1 MMDPHAID
9 PAAFRDWQDN
19 PMTQWVA
26 LQVRGDLARAL
37 ENALGVGRHSTDP
50 HVTKAVQYFDTL
62 NELLKTLTEKAKE
75 DEADDSNR

>member
-1 MMDPHAID
+1 MIDPHEPD

-26 LQVRGDLARAL
+26 RNVQGDLAKAL
-37 ENALGVGRHSTDP
+37 DSLLGIGRHSSDP
-50 HVTKAVQYFDTL
+50 NVTRAVQYFDTL
-62 NELLKTLTEKAKE
+62 NELVKTLTEKAKE